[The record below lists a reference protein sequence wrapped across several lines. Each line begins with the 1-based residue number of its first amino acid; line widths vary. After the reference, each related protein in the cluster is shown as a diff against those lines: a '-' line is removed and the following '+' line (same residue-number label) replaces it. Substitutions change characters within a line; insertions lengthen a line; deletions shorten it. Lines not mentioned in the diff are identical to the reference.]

1 VTAGRYGQ
9 SNEATTSAQ
18 WLGSWWP
25 RLVSSHAMSS
35 RSRVPAGSIL
45 RRLQED
51 RPLAAVELR
60 PPRTGLSRA
69 ETMEVWIDMY
79 HSIQRLAR
87 KDTILFL
94 TDNAV
99 GLSEEENLAH
109 LTANLAGD
117 VDPARIVPFLTSKH
131 SIEYCL
137 MHAARAASHG
147 FEALTVLGGDHTAGP
162 PRCVP
167 HARELRQL
175 IRARVPRL
183 VLGGWANPHRPAA
196 EQVDYLMDDRFQA
209 EFYLTQ
215 VVSHHSIGAVERF
228 VKEASRRGVPYPG
241 VFGVF
246 LYRSA
251 NPATLEKLA
260 DFFPVPAAEL
270 TREFGAGRSA
280 EEICAQTVRMLREAG
295 ADKVYLSNLGFQ
307 GVDARYRRIIELL

>member
-1 VTAGRYGQ
+1 
-9 SNEATTSAQ
+9 
-18 WLGSWWP
+18 
-25 RLVSSHAMSS
+25 M
-35 RSRVPAGSIL
+35 
-45 RRLQED
+45 
-51 RPLAAVELR
+51 EL
-60 PPRTGLSRA
+60 
-69 ETMEVWIDMY
+69 WIDMY

-87 KDTILFL
+87 HDTIMFL

-117 VDPARIVPFLTSKH
+117 VDPSRIIPFLTSKH
-131 SIEYCL
+131 SVEYCL
-137 MHAARAASHG
+137 MHAARTASHG

-175 IRARVPRL
+175 IRRRVPRL
-183 VLGGWANPHRPAA
+183 DLGGWANPHRSPA
-196 EQVDYLMDDRFQA
+196 EQVDFLLDERFQA

-215 VVSHHSIGAVERF
+215 VVSHHSIRAVEQF
-228 VKEASRRGVPYPG
+228 LTEARRRGVTHPG

-251 NPATLEKLA
+251 NPATLARLA

-270 TREFGAGRSA
+270 TKEFEAGLTP
-280 EEICAQTVRMLREAG
+280 EEICAKTVRALREVG
-295 ADKVYLSNLGFQ
+295 ADRVYLSNLGFQ
-307 GVDARYRRIIELL
+307 GVETRYRRIIDLV

>member
-1 VTAGRYGQ
+1 L
-9 SNEATTSAQ
+9 S
-18 WLGSWWP
+18 P
-25 RLVSSHAMSS
+25 RLTSLPNMPTVS
-35 RSRVPAGSIL
+35 RPASTVLQRL
-45 RRLQED
+45 RQE

-60 PPRTGLSRA
+60 PPRTGLSSA
-69 ETMEVWIDMY
+69 ESMELWIDMY

-87 KDTILFL
+87 HDTMIFL

-117 VDPARIVPFLTSKH
+117 VDPRLIVPFLTSKH
-131 SIEYCL
+131 SIEYCQ
-137 MHAARAASHG
+137 MHASRAASHG

-167 HARELRQL
+167 HARELRSL
-175 IRARVPRL
+175 IRQRVPGL
-183 VLGGWANPHRPAA
+183 DLGGWANPHRPAE
-196 EQVDYLMDDRFQA
+196 EQVSFLLDRRFQA

-215 VVSHHSIGAVERF
+215 IVSHHSIRAVERF
-228 VKEASRRGVPYPG
+228 VTEAQRRGVPYPG

-251 NPATLEKLA
+251 SPATLTKLA

-270 TREFGAGRSA
+270 TREFASGMSP
-280 EEICAQTVRMLREAG
+280 EEICAKSVRMLREVG
-295 ADKVYLSNLGFQ
+295 VEKVYLSNLGVQ
-307 GVDARYRRIIELL
+307 QVEARYRKIIELV

>member
-1 VTAGRYGQ
+1 MSTPSRN
-9 SNEATTSAQ
+9 SATSVLQ
-18 WLGSWWP
+18 
-25 RLVSSHAMSS
+25 RL
-35 RSRVPAGSIL
+35 R
-45 RRLQED
+45 EN

-60 PPRTGLSRA
+60 PPRTGLSHDQ
-69 ETMEVWIDMY
+69 TVEVWIDMY

-87 KDTILFL
+87 RDTIIFL

-109 LTANLAGD
+109 LTSNLAGD
-117 VDPARIVPFLTSKH
+117 VNPARIVPFLTSKH
-131 SIEYCL
+131 SLEYCL
-137 MHAARAASHG
+137 MHAARTASHG
-147 FEALTVLGGDHTAGP
+147 YEALTVLGGDHTAGP

-175 IRARVPRL
+175 IRRRVPSL
-183 VLGGWANPHRPAA
+183 DLGGWANPHRSPT
-196 EQVDYLMDDRFQA
+196 EQVDFLLDDRFEA

-215 VVSHHSIGAVERF
+215 VVSHHSIQAVDRF
-228 VKEASRRGVPYPG
+228 LQEARRRGVPYPG

-251 NPATLEKLA
+251 NAATLARLS

-270 TREFGAGRSA
+270 TREFEAGLTP
-280 EEICAQTVRMLREAG
+280 EEICARTVRALREVG

-307 GVDARYRRIIELL
+307 QVDTRYRGIVELL

>member
-1 VTAGRYGQ
+1 
-9 SNEATTSAQ
+9 
-18 WLGSWWP
+18 
-25 RLVSSHAMSS
+25 MSS
-35 RSRVPAGSIL
+35 PSRPSATSVL
-45 RRLQED
+45 QRLQEN
-51 RPLAAVELR
+51 RPLTAVELR
-60 PPRTGLSRA
+60 PPRTGLSHA

-87 KDTILFL
+87 RDTIIFL

-117 VDPARIVPFLTSKH
+117 VDPGRIIPFLTSKH
-131 SIEYCL
+131 TVEYCL

-147 FEALTVLGGDHTAGP
+147 FQALTVLGGDHTAGP

-167 HARELRQL
+167 HARELRAF
-175 IRARVPRL
+175 IRRRVPGL
-183 VLGGWANPHRPAA
+183 GLGGWANPHRPAA
-196 EQVDYLMDDRFQA
+196 EQVDFLLDERFEA
-209 EFYLTQ
+209 EFFLTQ

-228 VKEASRRGVPYPG
+228 LAESRRRGVPYPG

-251 NPATLEKLA
+251 NPTTLRRLA

-270 TREFGAGRSA
+270 TQEFESGLTP
-280 EEICAQTVRMLREAG
+280 EEICARTVRALREVG
-295 ADKVYLSNLGFQ
+295 ADKVYLSNLGVQ
-307 GVDARYRRIIELL
+307 QVDMQYRKVLELI

>member
-1 VTAGRYGQ
+1 M
-9 SNEATTSAQ
+9 SN
-18 WLGSWWP
+18 P
-25 RLVSSHAMSS
+25 
-35 RSRVPAGSIL
+35 SRVSATSVL
-45 RRLQED
+45 QRLQED
-51 RPLAAVELR
+51 RPLATVELR
-60 PPRTGLSRA
+60 PPRTGLSSND
-69 ETMEVWIDMY
+69 TMELWIDMY

-87 KDTILFL
+87 HDTIIFL

-117 VDPARIVPFLTSKH
+117 VNPSRIVPFLTSKH

-137 MHAARAASHG
+137 MYASRAASRG
-147 FEALTVLGGDHTAGP
+147 FEALTVLGGDHTVGP

-167 HARELRQL
+167 HARELRSL
-175 IRARVPRL
+175 IRRRLPRL
-183 VLGGWANPHRPAA
+183 DLGGWANPHRPAA
-196 EQVDYLMDDRFQA
+196 EQVDFLLDDQFEA

-215 VVSHHSIGAVERF
+215 VVSHHSIDKVEQF
-228 VKEASRRGVPYPG
+228 VQEARRRRVPYPG

-251 NPATLEKLA
+251 NPATLARLA

-270 TREFGAGRSA
+270 TQEFEAGLTP
-280 EEICAQTVRMLREAG
+280 EQICAKTVRALREVG

-307 GVDARYRRIIELL
+307 QVDTRYRRVMELV

>member
-1 VTAGRYGQ
+1 M
-9 SNEATTSAQ
+9 TSHSA
-18 WLGSWWP
+18 
-25 RLVSSHAMSS
+25 
-35 RSRVPAGSIL
+35 AGSVLQRL
-45 RRLQED
+45 REQ

-60 PPRTGLSRA
+60 PPRTGLSRD

-87 KDTILFL
+87 RDTLIFL

-109 LTANLAGD
+109 LTSNLAGD
-117 VDPARIVPFLTSKH
+117 VAPARIVPFLTSKH

-137 MHAARAASHG
+137 MHAARTASHG

-167 HARELRQL
+167 HARELRRL
-175 IRARVPRL
+175 IRRRVPGL
-183 VLGGWANPHRPAA
+183 DLGGWANPHRPAA
-196 EQVDYLMDDRFQA
+196 EQVDFLLDDRFEA

-215 VVSHHSIGAVERF
+215 VVSHHSIRAVDHF
-228 VKEASRRGVPYPG
+228 LSEARRRNVPHPG

-251 NPATLEKLA
+251 NPATLARLS

-270 TREFGAGRSA
+270 TREFEAGLTP
-280 EEICAQTVRMLREAG
+280 EEICAKTVRALRDVG
-295 ADKVYLSNLGFQ
+295 ADKVYLSNLGFRRVEAQ
-307 GVDARYRRIIELL
+307 YRRIVELL